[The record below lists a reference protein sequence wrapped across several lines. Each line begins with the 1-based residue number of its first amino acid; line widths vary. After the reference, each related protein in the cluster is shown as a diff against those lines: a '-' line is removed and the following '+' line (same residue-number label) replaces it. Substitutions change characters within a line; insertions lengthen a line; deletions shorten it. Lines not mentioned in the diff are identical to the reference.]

1 MQWPDGGKEPDIQ
14 HSGTASLKSRSQ
26 TGTELIG
33 RLRHVLKEVRVR
45 MVRPKKNSCKEAE
58 TDRRSKTVPAAHPG
72 IRSFIDM
79 V

>member
-1 MQWPDGGKEPDIQ
+1 
-14 HSGTASLKSRSQ
+14 
-26 TGTELIG
+26 
-33 RLRHVLKEVRVR
+33 